1 MSISSYGKMAGQ
13 RAFNVLTPVKKDENS
28 LHKFIALKDF
38 FNSEFDDFFLINVYS
53 SLIFPRYSEGLGLL
67 RIRNGRGV

>member
-1 MSISSYGKMAGQ
+1 MSILSYGKMAGQ

-38 FNSEFDDFFLINVYS
+38 FNSEFDDIFF
-53 SLIFPRYSEGLGLL
+53 
-67 RIRNGRGV
+67 

>member
-38 FNSEFDDFFLINVYS
+38 NSEFDDIFFNKCVFFAHIS
-53 SLIFPRYSEGLGLL
+53 SLQ
-67 RIRNGRGV
+67 

>member
-1 MSISSYGKMAGQ
+1 MSILSYGKMAGQ

-38 FNSEFDDFFLINVYS
+38 FYSEFDDFFFNKCVFFAHIS
-53 SLIFPRYSEGLGLL
+53 SLQ
-67 RIRNGRGV
+67 

>member
-1 MSISSYGKMAGQ
+1 MSILSYGKMAGQ

-38 FNSEFDDFFLINVYS
+38 FNSEFDYFFFNKCVFFAHIS
-53 SLIFPRYSEGLGLL
+53 SLQ
-67 RIRNGRGV
+67 